1 MMETAQQPLEGL
13 TEEDLEEETI
23 LELPGREMMAIIS
36 LSPLPVPTAAQPVPA
51 VSSVGAEQITEIE
64 QAQSPGA

>member
-23 LELPGREMMAIIS
+23 LELPGREMMSIIS
-36 LSPLPVPTAAQPVPA
+36 LSPLPVPTAAKAVPA